1 MIHKMKNFSI
11 SRLIVGLIIAFS
23 LISSLFLIVKHFY
36 KEPTA
41 SPPPPIAV
49 GIVNLSVIRNEALVF
64 KNFTDLINTQYKS
77 FHSELLSQ
85 EADLR
90 KNYDEVKH
98 IESTSKI
105 PSPDLQKRRSELDQK
120 VSELEKNIRDKKD
133 KLNTSLATIKGEID
147 QTIQEIIINVAEK
160 HHLNLV
166 FNATILDAPV
176 VLYGGKELDITPEI
190 IENLDKRLPTVQLP

>member
-1 MIHKMKNFSI
+1 MKKFSI
-11 SRLIVGLIIAFS
+11 SQVLIGLIIVFS
-23 LISSLFLIVKHFY
+23 LVSSLFLIVNHFY
-36 KEPTA
+36 KKPIS

-64 KNFTDLINTQYKS
+64 KNFTDLINKQYKS

-85 EADLR
+85 ETDLR
-90 KNYDEVKH
+90 KSYNEVKH
-98 IESTSKI
+98 IENTSKTS
-105 PSPDLQKRRSELDQK
+105 SPELQKRRSEIDQK

-133 KLNTSLATIKGEID
+133 KLNASLASLKGKID
-147 QTIQEIIINVAEK
+147 QTIQEIIVQVAEK
-160 HHLNLV
+160 RHLNLV

-190 IENLDKRLPTVQLP
+190 IENLDQKLPTVQLP

>member
-1 MIHKMKNFSI
+1 MKNFSI
-11 SRLIVGLIIAFS
+11 SRLIIGFIIAFS
-23 LISSLFLIVKHFY
+23 LISSLFLIMNHFY
-36 KEPTA
+36 KKPII

-49 GIVNLSVIRNEALVF
+49 GIVNLSIIRNEALVF
-64 KNFTDLINTQYKS
+64 KKFTDLINTQYKS

-85 EADLR
+85 ENDLR

-98 IESTSKI
+98 IESTNKTSN
-105 PSPDLQKRRSELDQK
+105 PELQKRRSEIDQK

-133 KLNTSLATIKGEID
+133 KLNSSLASLKGKID
-147 QTIQEIIINVAEK
+147 QTIQEIIIDVSEK

-190 IENLDKRLPTVQLP
+190 IENLDQRLPTVQLP

>member
-1 MIHKMKNFSI
+1 MKNFSL
-11 SRLIVGLIIAFS
+11 SRLIIGFIIAFS
-23 LISSLFLIVKHFY
+23 LISSLFLIVNHFY
-36 KEPTA
+36 KKPIN

-64 KNFTDLINTQYKS
+64 KKFTDLINTQYKS

-85 EADLR
+85 ENDLR

-98 IESTSKI
+98 IESTNKTSN
-105 PSPDLQKRRSELDQK
+105 PELQKRRSEIDQK

-133 KLNTSLATIKGEID
+133 KLNSSLASLKGKID
-147 QTIQEIIINVAEK
+147 QTIQEIIVDVSEK
-160 HHLNLV
+160 RHLNLV
-166 FNATILDAPV
+166 FNATILDAPI

-190 IENLDKRLPTVQLP
+190 IKNLDQRLPTVQLP